1 MKVKMRIEGT
11 KELIKHFKNFGDDGK
26 RAMSK
31 IALVSAR
38 EMQSNAER
46 SIRSYSQTIQEF
58 AGQVLIF
65 PNTENAQ
72 SYEVSMANVPMAA
85 YVEFGTGAKV
95 QIPDGWQD
103 VAQEF
108 FVNGQGTLPP
118 FPYFIPAFN
127 KVKNTYEKDLEDEL
141 NQLIKKYNSGTR

>member
-11 KELIKHFKNFGDDGK
+11 KELIKHFKKFGADGG
-26 RAMSK
+26 RAMSN
-31 IALVSAR
+31 IALVAAR

-46 SIRSYSQTIQEF
+46 SIRGYSQTIQQF
-58 AGQVLIF
+58 AGPVVIF
-65 PNTENAQ
+65 PNVEGANA
-72 SYEVSMANVPMAA
+72 YEVSMVNVPMAA

-95 QIPDGWQD
+95 KIPDGWHD

-108 FVNGQGTLPP
+108 FVNGEGTLPP

-127 KVKNTYEKDLEDEL
+127 KVKATYQTDLKDEL
-141 NQLIKKYNSGTR
+141 NRLVKQYNGSTR